1 MPPEGPNRPPRWGYR
16 VPVPMRHPDPFG
28 KPCDQVIVHRSP
40 LLKLCHP
47 EIPAWNSQ
55 TGAVAPVL
63 LRGCADVVCSPIV
76 HAYICQ
82 GDHPRHRRAPSMVG
96 QAMQMAR
103 SPDRAP
109 EPFYALFPSD
119 CLIKK
124 DLKGT
129 CFRWDKP
136 GNRGGFARPRAPR
149 LRFACMHCAR
159 VRASLLEWLR
169 VEHAQWRMCFEFGKI
184 PSCVRSRLF

>member
-1 MPPEGPNRPPRWGYR
+1 
-16 VPVPMRHPDPFG
+16 
-28 KPCDQVIVHRSP
+28 
-40 LLKLCHP
+40 
-47 EIPAWNSQ
+47 
-55 TGAVAPVL
+55 
-63 LRGCADVVCSPIV
+63 
-76 HAYICQ
+76 
-82 GDHPRHRRAPSMVG
+82 MVG

-124 DLKGT
+124 DLEGT

-149 LRFACMHCAR
+149 LRFACIHGAR

-169 VEHAQWRMCFEFGKI
+169 VEHAQWRMCFGFGKI
-184 PSCVRSRLF
+184 PSCVQSRVFDGTPEARQFSEDCAGFAISGAVIGLRGFYLKRSERHRNA

>member
-40 LLKLCHP
+40 LLQLSNP
-47 EIPAWNSQ
+47 QITARNPQ
-55 TGAVAPVL
+55 PRTVAPIL
-63 LRGCADVVCSPIV
+63 LRCCTYVVRPPIV

-96 QAMQMAR
+96 KAMQMAR

-119 CLIKK
+119 CLIEK
-124 DLKGT
+124 DLEGT

-136 GNRGGFARPRAPR
+136 RYRGGFARPRAPR

-184 PSCVRSRLF
+184 PSCVQSRCF

>member
-16 VPVPMRHPDPFG
+16 VPVPMRHPNPLRE
-28 KPCDQVIVHRSP
+28 PCDQVVMHRPP
-40 LLKLCHP
+40 LLQLSNP
-47 EIPAWNSQ
+47 QITARNPQ
-55 TGAVAPVL
+55 PRTVAPIL
-63 LRGCADVVCSPIV
+63 LRCCTYVVRPPIV

-96 QAMQMAR
+96 KAMQMAR

-184 PSCVRSRLF
+184 PSCVQSRCF

>member
-1 MPPEGPNRPPRWGYR
+1 
-16 VPVPMRHPDPFG
+16 MRHPDPFG

-40 LLKLCHP
+40 LLKLSNP
-47 EIPAWNSQ
+47 QITARNPQ
-55 TGAVAPVL
+55 PRTVAPIL
-63 LRGCADVVCSPIV
+63 LRCCTDVVRPPIV

-96 QAMQMAR
+96 KAMQMAR

-124 DLKGT
+124 DLEGT

-149 LRFACMHCAR
+149 LRFACIHGAR

-169 VEHAQWRMCFEFGKI
+169 VEHAQWRMCFGFGKI
-184 PSCVRSRLF
+184 PSCVQSRCF

>member
-40 LLKLCHP
+40 LLKLSNP
-47 EIPAWNSQ
+47 QITARNPQ
-55 TGAVAPVL
+55 PRTVAPIL
-63 LRGCADVVCSPIV
+63 LRCCTDVVRPPIV

-82 GDHPRHRRAPSMVG
+82 GDHPRHRRALSMVG
-96 QAMQMAR
+96 KAMQMAR

-124 DLKGT
+124 DLEGT

-136 GNRGGFARPRAPR
+136 RHGAGFASPLPGVQRA
-149 LRFACMHCAR
+149 ACPPGR
-159 VRASLLEWLR
+159 GLASLFSLFGWLR
-169 VEHAQWRMCFEFGKI
+169 VEHAR
-184 PSCVRSRLF
+184 